1 MSVDPQSPVFWRI
14 ITGAL
19 LTALLTVTTFLL
31 TKIYDDID
39 MIENQ
44 LIETDRTQEAVL
56 RRLMTLEN
64 YSHAIDDGD
73 RWRATEEQQFQLRYQ
88 SERDSL
94 IRRIEK
100 LEYINERYG
109 RH

>member
-14 ITGAL
+14 LTGAL

-39 MIENQ
+39 MIEDQ
-44 LIETDRTQEAVL
+44 MIEIGKTQSAVL
-56 RRLMTLEN
+56 RRLISLEN
-64 YSHAIDDGD
+64 YSHAVDDGD

-88 SERDSL
+88 SEKDDL
-94 IRRIEK
+94 IRRMEK
-100 LEYINERYG
+100 LEYINERFG
-109 RH
+109 RY

>member
-1 MSVDPQSPVFWRI
+1 MTVDPQSPVFWRI
-14 ITGAL
+14 ITGAS
-19 LTALLTVTTFLL
+19 LTALLTVSTFLM

-56 RRLMTLEN
+56 RRLISLEN
-64 YSHAIDDGD
+64 ASHAVNDGD
-73 RWRATEEQQFQLRYQ
+73 LWRTPEEQQFQMRYR
-88 SERDSL
+88 SESDNL
-94 IRRIEK
+94 ERRIHD

>member
-1 MSVDPQSPVFWRI
+1 MSVDPQSPIFWRI